1 MIKRMS
7 EFLAEKMVSLDK
19 INNEEVEMYAY
30 SFEIAIA
37 TSLNLLVSMLI
48 SLFFMKPLEIFLFVL
63 GFVPIRMLKG
73 GFHAKNHFLC
83 TSILVMVELAL
94 VLIINGN
101 IYDIVIFAFL
111 GLSMILLFLRTQDSN
126 PLLSKVKENKMN
138 LASKIIIICIIA
150 VAILFPMNTYCFSLV
165 YGVGISSI
173 SVILRVVQKKSER

>member
-7 EFLAEKMVSLDK
+7 ESLAEKMVSLDK

-30 SFEIAIA
+30 CFEIAIA
-37 TSLNLLVSMLI
+37 TLLNLLISVLI
-48 SLFFMKPLEIFLFVL
+48 SLFFMKPLEFFMFVL
-63 GFVPIRMLKG
+63 GFVPMRMLKG

-83 TSILVMVELAL
+83 TSILVIVELSL

-111 GLSMILLFLRTQDSN
+111 GLSAVLFFLRTQDSN
-126 PLLSKVKENKMN
+126 PLLSKAKESKMN

-150 VAILFPMNTYCFSLV
+150 VAILFPMNSYCFSLA

-173 SVILRVVQKKSER
+173 SVILRTVQKKCER